1 MVDYTYYLLIGAIL
15 FVLGLIGFVTR
26 RNLIMIFLCTELML
40 QGVILNLVG
49 FNRYWLLKNGP
60 QAGLDGQAFAIF
72 LIVIAAAEAAL
83 AMALILVLQRHKATL
98 DAGAY
103 AEMKG

>member
-1 MVDYTYYLLIGAIL
+1 MFGLVCSLLRAGL

-26 RNLIMIFLCTELML
+26 RNLILIFLCTELML

-49 FNRYWLLKNGP
+49 FNRYWLIEKG
-60 QAGLDGQAFAIF
+60 AESGLEGQAFSIF

-83 AMALILVLQRHKATL
+83 AMALVMVLERQRASL
-98 DAGAY
+98 DAGVFS
-103 AEMKG
+103 EMKG